1 MKAAVLVE
9 PGVLELQE
17 RPEPSPPAG
26 GEVVVEVECCGLCG
40 SDVQAMAVPP
50 GHPSAPGVILGH
62 EIVGR
67 VVDRGPQVRAL
78 ELGQRIVLDPDP
90 SCGLC
95 RFCRRGLPAACEHT
109 RPNGVYVDG
118 GLARLCKVRE
128 HAAFPIAEH
137 VPGPVASLA
146 EPLACVV
153 NGVRRA
159 DVQPGESAVIFGAGA
174 IGAMFAALLRAA
186 GASPVIVVEPSEL
199 RRQIALELGARHAF
213 APEEFAQ
220 ARERLLPYGADVVV
234 DAVGSVL
241 PQAIEAT
248 ATGGRTVLIGMNS
261 RARAPI
267 GQNELTHRSLSIIGS
282 YVTHFTFPAAV
293 ELLERGD
300 IDFAPLITHVIGL
313 ERTAEGI
320 ELLRDGAA
328 IKVVVALSSAVP
340 VPA

>member
-1 MKAAVLVE
+1 MKAPVLVE

-17 RPEPSPPAG
+17 RPEPAPPVSD
-26 GEVVVEVECCGLCG
+26 EVLVEVEFCGLCG
-40 SDVQAMAVPP
+40 SDVQAISVPP

-67 VVDRGPQVRAL
+67 IADRGPDVRSL
-78 ELGQRIVLDPDP
+78 EIGRRVVLDPDP

-95 RFCRRGLPAACEHT
+95 RACRRGLPAACERT

-128 HAAFPIAEH
+128 HAVFPIAEH
-137 VPGPVASLA
+137 VDGPVASLA

-159 DVQPGESAVIFGAGA
+159 DVQPGECAVIFGAGA

-186 GASPVIVVEPSEL
+186 GAAPVVVVEPSEP
-199 RRQIALELGARHAF
+199 RRRIALEVGAQHAVT
-213 APEEFAQ
+213 PEEF
-220 ARERLLPYGADVVV
+220 ERLRSELLPFGADVVV

-241 PQAIEAT
+241 ARAIET
-248 ATGGRTVLIGMNS
+248 TTSGGRVILIGMDS
-261 RARAPI
+261 RARASVA
-267 GQNELTHRSLSIIGS
+267 QNELTARSLSIIGS

-293 ELLERGD
+293 ELLERGEVD
-300 IDFAPLITHVIGL
+300 LAPLVTHQL
-313 ERTAEGI
+313 PLDATAKGI
-320 ELLRDGAA
+320 ELLRTGEAL
-328 IKVVVALSSAVP
+328 KVVIAVSAELAALA
-340 VPA
+340 

>member
-17 RPEPSPPAG
+17 RPEPAPPVAD
-26 GEVVVEVECCGLCG
+26 EVLVEVEYCGLCG
-40 SDVQAMAVPP
+40 SDVQAMNVPP

-67 VVDRGPQVRAL
+67 VSAVGPQARSL
-78 ELGQRIVLDPDP
+78 ELGQRVVLDPDP

-95 RFCRRGLPAACEHT
+95 RACRRGLPAACEHT

-137 VPGPVASLA
+137 VDGPVASLA

-159 DVQPGESAVIFGAGA
+159 DVQPGDSAVIFGSGA

-186 GASPVIVVEPSEL
+186 GAAPVVVVEPSPS
-199 RRQIALELGARHAF
+199 RRRIAVEVGAHLALT
-213 APEEFAQ
+213 PEEFQ
-220 ARERLLPYGADVVV
+220 RQRPELLPFGADVVV

-241 PQAIEAT
+241 APAIEAT
-248 ATGGRTVLIGMNS
+248 TTGGRVVLIGMDS

-267 GQNELTHRSLSIIGS
+267 AQNELTARSLSIIGS

-293 ELLERGD
+293 ELLERGEVD
-300 IDFAPLITHVIGL
+300 LAPLITHRL
-313 ERTAEGI
+313 ALDATAEGI
-320 ELLRDGAA
+320 DLLRRGEAL
-328 IKVVVALSSAVP
+328 KVVIAVADEVAALA
-340 VPA
+340 